1 MLAGGGT
8 LTNMIDLR
16 SDTVSQPTDSMK
28 RAMSAAPL
36 GDDAYRDDPTAN
48 RLEESVAELLGK
60 EASVFVTSATQS
72 NLCAVLA
79 QCQRGDQYV
88 LAQGSHNQRF
98 EAGGTSVLGG
108 IVAQP
113 VPMQADETMKLDDV
127 DQRIITDSHNYHFA
141 VSKLLCLENTTD
153 GRVLQPSYVD
163 AIQTLAAQRGLNVHL
178 DGARLWN
185 AAVASR
191 VSPSEI
197 AHGFNSVTVCL
208 SKGLGAPA
216 GAVLAGST
224 ELVEEARRWR
234 KMLGGGLRQTGMLA
248 AAGLYA
254 IDHHLER
261 LATDHE
267 NAAILAA
274 GLQDNDAVTVTAQD
288 TNMVFLDVDPS
299 LLANL
304 SECLTNHGIN
314 ATVDEKMRLVTHL
327 GVSRADIDLTIKAFG
342 KIG

>member
-1 MLAGGGT
+1 M
-8 LTNMIDLR
+8 
-16 SDTVSQPTDSMK
+16 P
-28 RAMSAAPL
+28 
-36 GDDAYRDDPTAN
+36 
-48 RLEESVAELLGK
+48 
-60 EASVFVTSATQS
+60 
-72 NLCAVLA
+72 
-79 QCQRGDQYV
+79 
-88 LAQGSHNQRF
+88 
-98 EAGGTSVLGG
+98 
-108 IVAQP
+108 
-113 VPMQADETMKLDDV
+113 
-127 DQRIITDSHNYHFA
+127 
-141 VSKLLCLENTTD
+141 
-153 GRVLQPSYVD
+153 
-163 AIQTLAAQRGLNVHL
+163 AQRGLNVHL

-191 VSPSEI
+191 VPPSEI

-224 ELVEEARRWR
+224 KLVEEARRWR

-248 AAGLYA
+248 AAGLYS

-288 TNMVFLDVDPS
+288 TNMVFLDIDPS
-299 LLANL
+299 LLADL

-314 ATVDEKMRLVTHL
+314 ATVDEQMRLVTHL
-327 GVSRADIDLTIKAFG
+327 GVSGAAIDLTIKAFG